1 MMKREGLS
9 FFLSFFFC
17 LQKRDRPPPPPK
29 MAASQG
35 RLTNS
40 NLFSNAEITAGMT
53 TGLVQRFWWAGLA
66 VMGLQGLIF
75 AVYIHNSLMCKTFEE
90 R

>member
-40 NLFSNAEITAGMT
+40 QPFFKRGNNSWYDDRVGSTVLVGRAGCHGPSRIDFR
-53 TGLVQRFWWAGLA
+53 GL
-66 VMGLQGLIF
+66 
-75 AVYIHNSLMCKTFEE
+75 YP
-90 R
+90 